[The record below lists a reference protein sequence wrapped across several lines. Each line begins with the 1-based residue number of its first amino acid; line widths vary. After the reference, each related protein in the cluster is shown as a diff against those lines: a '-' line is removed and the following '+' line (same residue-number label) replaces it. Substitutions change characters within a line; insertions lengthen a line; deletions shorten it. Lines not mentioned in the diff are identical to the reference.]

1 MKTYVVGGAVR
12 DRLLGLPVSD
22 RDHVVVGATVDA
34 MLAAGFKPVGKDFPV
49 FLHPE
54 THEEYALARTERKVA
69 PGYAGF
75 VFHADP
81 GVTLEEDLARRDFTV
96 NAMAEDE
103 ETGTIVDPFDG
114 RADLDRRLFRHVG
127 PAFVEDPVRI
137 LRLARF
143 SARFA
148 DFGIAEETWALI
160 RRMVSDGEVDALVP
174 ERVWQELARGL
185 MESDPGRM
193 VVVLRDAG
201 VLARQMPEVDRV
213 FDAGGGDALLAA
225 LARAAAAGA
234 PLAVRFAVLVSAS
247 SAVDALCGRL
257 AVPSAVR
264 DVAIHVTRAK
274 DDLLAPGDADAWA
287 TRFEKVDVVRRRA
300 RFDEIVDAVA
310 ATTTDEAAR
319 ARWSTRIR
327 RCADAFAGIDA
338 GAVAR
343 AFSHDPRAIPAQ
355 VRAARVAALAQVL
368 EGNPPI

>member
-103 ETGTIVDPFDG
+103 ETGTIVDPFHG

-148 DFGIAEETWALI
+148 DFDIADETWTLI
-160 RRMVSDGEVDALVP
+160 RRMVADGEVDALVP

-185 MESDPGRM
+185 MEKDPARM
-193 VVVLRDAG
+193 VTILRDAG
-201 VLARQMPEVDRV
+201 VLARQLPEVDRA
-213 FDAGGGDALLAA
+213 FDAGSGDPLLRALQ
-225 LARAAAAGA
+225 RAAAAGA
-234 PLAVRFAVLVSAS
+234 SLGTRFAVLVSAS
-247 SAVDALCGRL
+247 SDVEALCGRL
-257 AVPSAVR
+257 AIPSSVR
-264 DVAIHVTRAK
+264 DIAIHVSRAK
-274 DDLLAPGDADAWA
+274 HELLASGDAETWT
-287 TRFEKVDVVRRRA
+287 TRFEKLDVVRRRA
-300 RFDEIVDAVA
+300 RFDEVVDAVGATVADDVFRERWA
-310 ATTTDEAAR
+310 AWIHRAA
-319 ARWSTRIR
+319 
-327 RCADAFAGIDA
+327 DGYAGVDA
-338 GAVAR
+338 GAIAR
-343 AFSHDPRAIPAQ
+343 ASTDDPRAIPASI
-355 VRAARVAALAQVL
+355 RAARVAALAQVL